1 MSLGITVF
9 EPERSG
15 VQTGFVVSTVGVTA
29 IVMGVHVVKTC
40 RWGSATARAFGRGGA
55 ILGSVGT
62 ALMVYAVVGV
72 GLSNVGVELP
82 ALSLPSAGNG
92 SVFALP
98 SAAAAPA
105 AVTTPRS
112 TPAPAT
118 PATPATPAPPAAAA
132 PVPAPPAAAAPAPAA
147 AAAAQP
153 ATRAAE
159 QSAVVQSAGTL
170 AFVMRQRYGAGP
182 FPADLAV
189 GMSAPQRIMLADG
202 TGLAAIPDDAR
213 VLYSVSSDGTAW
225 SVTII
230 GARFGAVATYSSA
243 VGTVQAG

>member
-1 MSLGITVF
+1 MLLGALSLGIAVF

-29 IVMGVHVVKTC
+29 IVMGVRVVKTC
-40 RWGSATARAFGRGGA
+40 RWGSAPARAFGRGGA

-92 SVFALP
+92 SVLALP

-105 AVTTPRS
+105 AVPTPRS

-118 PATPATPAPPAAAA
+118 PSTPATPAPPAA
-132 PVPAPPAAAAPAPAA
+132 VAPAP

-189 GMSAPQRIMLADG
+189 GMSDPQRIMLADG